1 MKSSSAPVPDIAIL
15 NLGTRI
21 QSCFEAAK
29 ILNQYNINPTI
40 ADARFAKPIDTKLI
54 DFLLDNHKFILTIE
68 EGSSGGFGSTV
79 LNYIHNI
86 RIKPT
91 ICNVKNLFFPDQFI
105 EHQSPEQQY
114 IEIGMDSDSIAK
126 KILNFFDDKLINIQH
141 FSKKNKL

>member
-1 MKSSSAPVPDIAIL
+1 M
-15 NLGTRI
+15 
-21 QSCFEAAK
+21 
-29 ILNQYNINPTI
+29 
-40 ADARFAKPIDTKLI
+40 
-54 DFLLDNHKFILTIE
+54 DNHKFVLTIE

-91 ICNVKNLFFPDQFI
+91 VCNVKNLFFPDKFI

-126 KILNFFDDKLINIQH
+126 KILNIFDNKLINIQH
-141 FSKKNKL
+141 FSKKNKLWKRKKD